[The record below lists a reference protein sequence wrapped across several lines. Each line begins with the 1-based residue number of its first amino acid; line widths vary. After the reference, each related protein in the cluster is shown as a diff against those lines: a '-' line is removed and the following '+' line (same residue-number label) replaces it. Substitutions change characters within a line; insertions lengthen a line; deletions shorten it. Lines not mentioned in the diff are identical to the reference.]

1 MNLGKTSVKG
11 LGGLVSAV
19 LILSTGFFIVNPI
32 LEQRNTSLTEL
43 SSLKTVTEA
52 KQANLTRL
60 QKGSVNSDEAFRVG
74 GEFTKLVPKSKNI
87 ESASRAISS
96 ALVPGVS
103 ITSFNF
109 NAEEPVAKFTLPKVS
124 VKGYTPPSSFKK
136 EGTTPSSAPS
146 TDGKSS
152 TSANSKLNRMPM
164 VVSVQADS
172 YAKLSEYT
180 DKLAKQDRLLNV
192 ISISASGSDKGIKA
206 DIYAYAFIDKSS

>member
-32 LEQRNTSLTEL
+32 LEQRNTSMTEL

-60 QKGSVNSDEAFRVG
+60 QKGAVNSDEAFRVG
-74 GEFTKLVPKSKNI
+74 GEFTRIVPKSKNI

-109 NAEEPVAKFTLPKVS
+109 NAEEPVAKLTLPKVS

-136 EGTTPSSAPS
+136 EGTSSA
-146 TDGKSS
+146 TNGQSS
-152 TSANSKLNRMPM
+152 GDSKLNLMPM
-164 VVSVQADS
+164 TITVQADS

-180 DKLAKQDRLLNV
+180 DKLAKQDRLLTV
-192 ISISASGSDKGIKA
+192 ISISASGDDKGVKA